1 MAGITKE
8 QEEKF
13 ISSFLVCK
21 NGLKAMQAAGI
32 PFDLK
37 LMHKLMSSKKINKQ
51 IEEHLEM
58 VDFMLGRD
66 KMGHLA
72 IMQGLF
78 EQAAGLEDTKIYKIT
93 NNGLIEKTGKFVDFK
108 AAVQLSQRIETLAG
122 WDKQGGTNNI
132 EVSLE
137 LGEKTEDKQ
146 EQRDD
151 KTKKFLQVEGVV

>member
-21 NGLKAMQAAGI
+21 NGMKAMQAAGI

-108 AAVQLSQRIETLAG
+108 AAVQISERMESLAG
-122 WDKQGGTNNI
+122 WDKQGGNNNI

-137 LGEKTEDKQ
+137 LGEKEEDKQ
-146 EQRDD
+146 EQRDN
-151 KTKKFLQVEGVV
+151 KTKKHLQVEGVV